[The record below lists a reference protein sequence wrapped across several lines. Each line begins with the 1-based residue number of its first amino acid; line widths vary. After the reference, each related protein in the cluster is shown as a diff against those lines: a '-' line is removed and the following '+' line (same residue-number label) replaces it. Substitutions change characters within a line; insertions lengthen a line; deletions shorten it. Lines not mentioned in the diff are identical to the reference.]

1 MSNYIENPPSANI
14 LINSMRSIGYSFET
28 AISDIIDNSISA
40 NANDIEIIFPNSK
53 GEEYICICDNG
64 CGMSYNELFD
74 AMKYGSTNK
83 FFNRNNQDLGRF
95 GLGLKTSSFSQCR
108 KLTVISK
115 KDNIYSGF
123 TWDLDYLLNNNSS
136 KWTIQEYSLEELI
149 KMPHFNFLKAIDSG
163 TIVIWE
169 NFDIIKK
176 TSKNSVFIELTKY
189 QKKLERHLSL
199 IFHRFLSK
207 GITIR
212 INNYSLIPLDPF
224 LENHNRT
231 TIKNEI
237 TLNIKDNNN
246 IERTV
251 IIQPYILPYQKYM
264 SEEDFIKVGGKE
276 KYTSMQGFYIYR
288 NERLIIYG
296 TWFNRPKS
304 ELSKYARIK
313 VDIPNTLDDIWEI
326 DIKKQ
331 RAKIPPNIEHKL
343 NNVINDVIGSS
354 KRVQSYRGRRTNSN
368 SNIEYIWQRKEIRG
382 GFEYSL
388 NRNAQLFSILKSSLD
403 SNTWNKMNKIFFEIE
418 KNLPYHQIYLDEA
431 ENKVSNIVELTSE
444 RENEI
449 EDLAKFLI
457 NMALDKGNS
466 KDNIINK
473 LFLSEPFNNYPN
485 LKYKLLK
492 ENF

>member
-28 AISDIIDNSISA
+28 AVSDIIDNSISA
-40 NANDIEIIFPNSK
+40 NATNIEVIFPNSND
-53 GEEYICICDNG
+53 EEYICICDNG

-115 KDNIYSGF
+115 KDSIYSGF
-123 TWDLDYLLNNNSS
+123 TWDLDYLLDNNSS
-136 KWTIQEYSLEELI
+136 KWTIQEHSLEELI
-149 KMPHFNFLKAIDSG
+149 KMPNFDFLKNICSG
-163 TIVIWE
+163 TIVIWQ

-176 TSKNSVFIELTKY
+176 SSKKPIFMELTKY
-189 QKKLERHLSL
+189 QKKLETHLSL

-207 GITIR
+207 GITIK

-224 LENHNRT
+224 LENHNKT
-231 TIKNEI
+231 TVKNEI
-237 TLNIKDNNN
+237 TLNIEDNHN
-246 IERTV
+246 IERKIT
-251 IIQPYILPYQKYM
+251 IQPYILPYQKYM
-264 SEEDFIKVGGKE
+264 SEKDFFKAGGKE

-304 ELSKYARIK
+304 ELSKYARIR

-331 RAKIPPNIEHKL
+331 RAKIPSSIEHKL

-354 KRVQSYRGRRTNSN
+354 KRVQSYRGRKINAN
-368 SNIEYIWQRKEIRG
+368 PNIEYIWQRKEVRG

-388 NRNAQLFSILKSSLD
+388 NRDTQLFSILKNSLD
-403 SNTWNKMNKIFFEIE
+403 SDTWSKIDKIFCEIE

-431 ENKVSNIVELTSE
+431 ENKVINLVQSNNE
-444 RENEI
+444 RENEV
-449 EDLAKFLI
+449 ENLAKFLI
-457 NMALDKGNS
+457 NMALDKNIS
-466 KDNIINK
+466 KDKIIED
-473 LFLSEPFNNYPN
+473 LFLSEPFSNYPN
-485 LKYKLLK
+485 LKYRLLK